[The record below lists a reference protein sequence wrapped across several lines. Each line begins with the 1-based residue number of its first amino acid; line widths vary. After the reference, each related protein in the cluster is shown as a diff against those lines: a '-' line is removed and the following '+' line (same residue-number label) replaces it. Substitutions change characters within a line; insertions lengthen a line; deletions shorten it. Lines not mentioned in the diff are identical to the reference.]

1 MKDHDA
7 FCAVGIHMSVLSFR
21 GSVEAV
27 FCSIVAAYHA
37 QACYA
42 VMHRVVLKVEF
53 KVSHLFY
60 NTRKSN

>member
-7 FCAVGIHMSVLSFR
+7 FWAFGIHMPTLSFR
-21 GSVEAV
+21 GFVEAV

-42 VMHRVVLKVEF
+42 ALHRVVLKAYL
-53 KVSHLFY
+53 KVFHRLIY
-60 NTRKSN
+60 C